1 MRPDRLSID
10 GPYRDPVTCPPAGRD
25 RAFGHPRD
33 RQRGPPDS
41 GGDPSPGRPA
51 ELPTPQHIKDAGK
64 RAIDENKTF
73 YTHTQGLLSLREK
86 LAAKL
91 ERVNG
96 IRVTPDRIAT
106 APGGVG
112 AIAAVF
118 AAVLEPGDEV
128 LLPDPGW
135 PNTRIML
142 AWTGT
147 RGVFYPCP
155 AADDFE
161 PDLDALERLI
171 TPRTRLLLINSPN
184 NPTGAVYPQ
193 ATVERLIEIAQRHN
207 LWLASDECYDQILL
221 DGSWTSPASLAP
233 EDPRIASIFTFSK
246 TYAMTGWR
254 MGYVAGSTALLDTV
268 TKVLESNSSCVSTIT
283 QVAGEAALD
292 GPQDCVTEM
301 NAAYRRRRDAVVRIL
316 RDAELFIT
324 EPKGAFYCMADI
336 TPSGLGSRDFAF
348 KLLRERGVAVAPGSA
363 FGEVARDAVRISLA
377 SSDADL
383 KEGVD
388 RLAEFV
394 HRGT

>member
-1 MRPDRLSID
+1 M
-10 GPYRDPVTCPPAGRD
+10 
-25 RAFGHPRD
+25 PRIAI
-33 RQRGPPDS
+33 
-41 GGDPSPGRPA
+41 PSLAHLPA
-51 ELPTPQHIKDAGK
+51 ETAHSGIREIGNEALRTPGAIHLQVGQPNFPTPQHIKDAGK

-155 AADDFE
+155 AAGDFE

-207 LWLASDECYDQILL
+207 LWLVSDECYDQILL